1 MMDTKAFKKSCFD
14 LVTEANNVR
23 VNDPDTANMIVKEDD
38 DGLWIRF
45 TAIGSLLDYCE
56 NNITESVFVY
66 CLQAVAIAMLIE
78 DFVKRDQK

>member
-1 MMDTKAFKKSCFD
+1 MMDTNAFKKSCFD
-14 LVTEANNVR
+14 LVTESNDVR

-56 NNITESVFVY
+56 NNETESVFVY
-66 CLQAVAIAMLIE
+66 CLKCVAIAMLIE

>member
-1 MMDTKAFKKSCFD
+1 MKTKAFQKVCFD
-14 LVTEANNVR
+14 LVTESNDVR

-56 NNITESVFVY
+56 NNETESVFVY
-66 CLQAVAIAMLIE
+66 CLKGVAIAMLIE